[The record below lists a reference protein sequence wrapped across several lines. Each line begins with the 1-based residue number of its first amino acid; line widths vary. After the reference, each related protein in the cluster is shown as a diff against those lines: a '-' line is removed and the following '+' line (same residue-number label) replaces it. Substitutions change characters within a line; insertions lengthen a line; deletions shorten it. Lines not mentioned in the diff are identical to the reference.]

1 MRLRSSWRT
10 LSACFR
16 YRSTGEV
23 LFIIPQAEKYATAPG
38 ATRTFAPS
46 SSWRGVVANTTAVIY
61 NLYSFGI
68 FYLFRCI
75 VPAAC
80 PQDYDPA
87 EHTGMDAACRGGG
100 AAGWRGCG
108 RVSPDLALRRS
119 PRRSQQHPV
128 KCHFDPTAA
137 VAG

>member
-16 YRSTGEV
+16 YRCTGEV

-61 NLYSFGI
+61 NLYSYHLAYFIFFGV
-68 FYLFRCI
+68 LSR
-75 VPAAC
+75 
-80 PQDYDPA
+80 
-87 EHTGMDAACRGGG
+87 M
-100 AAGWRGCG
+100 
-108 RVSPDLALRRS
+108 RVRRITIRLNI
-119 PRRSQQHPV
+119 PEWMQH
-128 KCHFDPTAA
+128 AA
-137 VAG
+137 VAALLVGAAVAVFCAARPGARGSTL